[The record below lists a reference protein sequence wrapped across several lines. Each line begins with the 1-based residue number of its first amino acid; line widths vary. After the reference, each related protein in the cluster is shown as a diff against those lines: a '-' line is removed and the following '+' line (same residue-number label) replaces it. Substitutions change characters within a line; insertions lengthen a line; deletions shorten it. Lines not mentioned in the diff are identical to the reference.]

1 MNKVCNHV
9 RFYNREMIR
18 HLSGENLRPPESWK
32 PVVKSIH
39 DFQECSLFE
48 ISELLNEHEHLCS
61 GKLSDLEVRRTE
73 ENINRIY
80 KTILFEV
87 SYFLKL
93 KNTIPEELIKAVQIL
108 FSFYYFSSSL
118 IDDDTVKNFLSTVR
132 DKNLILD

>member
-18 HLSGENLRPPESWK
+18 HLSGENLRSPESWK

-39 DFQECSLFE
+39 DFQECSLSE
-48 ISELLNEHEHLCS
+48 ISELLSEHERLCS